1 MARLTPVDPAEATGR
16 AKDLLAGV
24 NTKLGFTPNMLSSM
38 SGSPAVLE
46 GYLAFSAALA
56 GGALPARLREKIA
69 IAVAEANGC
78 GYCLAAHST
87 LGKMAGLTN
96 ADVLA
101 GRRGTATDSKSAAAV
116 GFARAVV
123 GARGHVTDAD
133 VKRVREAGYSDA
145 EVAEIVANVAL
156 NVFTNYFNLVAETET
171 DF

>member
-1 MARLTPVDPAEATGR
+1 VDPAEVSGK
-16 AKDLLAGV
+16 AKELLARV
-24 NTKLGFTPNMLSSM
+24 KTKLGITQNMLSTM
-38 SGSPAVLE
+38 GVSPAVLE

-56 GGALPARLREKIA
+56 GGALPASLREQLA
-69 IAVAEANGC
+69 LAVADANGC

-87 LGKMAGLTN
+87 LGKMVGLTN

-101 GRRGTATDSKSAAAV
+101 SRRGTATHSKAAAALE
-116 GFARAVV
+116 FARAVV

-156 NVFTNYFNLVAETET
+156 NVFTNYFNLVAGTEN